1 MHLFVTLLHVMLCF
15 IMILIILLQPGKDG
29 ASVFGGG
36 GSNQQYGP
44 RGQGHILGKAT
55 TVVACLFMFTSI
67 TLAYYSS
74 ESVREGSDIEEVME
88 DIEEEDDSVGFFTRG
103 TEPDEAEETVSG
115 TSTIDL
121 SSELPPIELG
131 VETEE
136 PATEPSTEA
145 SPAAEAAPEAS
156 PAPADLPVPASN
168 ELAPPPTN
176 P

>member
-88 DIEEEDDSVGFFTRG
+88 DLEEEDDSVGFFTRG
-103 TEPDEAEETVSG
+103 TEPDEAEETVDG

-121 SSELPPIELG
+121 SSELPPVGLD
-131 VETEE
+131 VETQEA

-145 SPAAEAAPEAS
+145 SPAAEAG
-156 PAPADLPVPASN
+156 PAPADLPGPASN
-168 ELAPPPTN
+168 ELAPVPAN